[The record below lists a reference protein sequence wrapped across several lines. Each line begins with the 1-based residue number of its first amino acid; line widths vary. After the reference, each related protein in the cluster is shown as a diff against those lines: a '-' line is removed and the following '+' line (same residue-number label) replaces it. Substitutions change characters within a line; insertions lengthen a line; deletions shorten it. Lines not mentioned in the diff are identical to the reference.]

1 MFYRA
6 LIEGGLTAPVDRLAE
21 ALAGRGLVPFPIF
34 ITSLKDAQSIKFLK
48 STLER
53 RPPAVI
59 LNATAFAAGRF
70 DGEDDGN
77 PVADFDCPVLQV
89 IFSGSS
95 AAAWATSSQGLSP
108 RDLAMNVV
116 LPELD
121 GRIITSAASFKEA
134 GDWHAETECSIMSYR
149 PQQSRIDRI
158 ADLAAAWV
166 KLRLLDAAER
176 RVAIVL
182 ANYPNR
188 DGRIANGVGY
198 DTPASTVAILDA
210 LAAAGYRVDAPPR
223 HGNDV
228 IAELMRGPTNSGANP
243 DAPTDAL
250 LPLATYRSFF
260 DRLPSAAREAL
271 LARWGAVEQDPFCRQ
286 GVFRLP
292 VRLHGHV
299 AIAIQPARGY
309 NIDPK
314 STYHDAALVPPH
326 GYLAFYVWLR
336 EVFGAHAVIHNGK
349 HGNLE
354 WLPGKATA
362 LSDECWPDIAL
373 GPLPQLY
380 PFIVNDPGEGTQAKR
395 RTAAVIIDHL
405 TPPLARA
412 ESYGPLLQLEALIDE
427 YALAAGID
435 ARRQKL
441 LRRRIAELVQ
451 SSGIDRDAAIC
462 DVIADDSALARL
474 DAWLCDVKESQIR
487 DGLHI
492 LGTSPEGRLETDLL
506 VALSRLPRRQGL
518 AGDASLH
525 RALAQDLDLA
535 FDPLAAE
542 LGEPWQ
548 GLRPALLDRI
558 DAAPWRTAG
567 DTVERLEALAAA
579 IVAGSAA
586 PPGPAS
592 TAVMASIESRIRPA
606 VRACGGREIAALLAG
621 LAGRFV
627 PAGPSGAPTP
637 RSARCPPH
645 RAQFLFARQPGG
657 ADPHRLRPWP
667 PLRRGDARPPFPG
680 PRPLPGGHG
689 ALRLGHLEHAHR
701 RRRHRPGS
709 GPDRRPAAMGAG
721 NRPRHRLRDPAAG
734 RARPPP
740 RRRHLAD
747 LRLLPRCL
755 SAADRAHR
763 QGRPRHRR
771 ARRGAGRQSDRDS
784 ACRRIR
790 PCWRN
795 PGSPARM
802 PGASPV
808 IAFSGPCPAPTAPA
822 SRH

>member
-1 MFYRA
+1 MHLLARQSETLEGAGEAIDLGQSPGDCIVLSAADSELALLARAFDRLPHPKPSLRLANLMALGHHLSVDSWIERTAAAAKLVIVRLLGGRGYWPYGVDELVALAQRRPLKLALLPGGRDPDPALAALSTIEPAACQRLHRYLAEGGSDNAGNFLRYCAALLGSTDAPPPPPVALPHAGILGAADRQQQRDGPLAPIVFYRA

-326 GYLAFYVWLR
+326 GYLAFYFWLR
-336 EVFGAHAVIHNGK
+336 DGLRRPCGHPQRQARQSRMAARQGQ
-349 HGNLE
+349 
-354 WLPGKATA
+354 
-362 LSDECWPDIAL
+362 CAL
-373 GPLPQLY
+373 GPNAIPKSRSVRC
-380 PFIVNDPGEGTQAKR
+380 PSFIRSSSMIRAKAPRPSAAPRPSSSITSPR
-395 RTAAVIIDHL
+395 RSPV
-405 TPPLARA
+405 PK
-412 ESYGPLLQLEALIDE
+412 SYGPLLELEALIDE
-427 YALAAGID
+427 YYPGRRHRRAAPE
-435 ARRQKL
+435 L
-441 LRRRIAELVQ
+441 LRRRHSRARR
-451 SSGIDRDAAIC
+451 SRAARPRC
-462 DVIADDSALARL
+462 GHLRRHCRRLGARPKL
-474 DAWLCDVKESQIR
+474 DACLCDLKEAQIR

-492 LGTSPEGRLETDLL
+492 LGTRPEGRLETDLL
-506 VALSRLPRRQGL
+506 VALSRLPRGL
-518 AGDASLH
+518 GEGRRRSRFTAPSP
-525 RALAQDLDLA
+525 RTSTSA
-535 FDPLAAE
+535 FDPLAPSMA
-542 LGEPWQ
+542 EPWQ
-548 GLRPALLDRI
+548 GPRP
-558 DAAPWRTAG
+558 
-567 DTVERLEALAAA
+567 
-579 IVAGSAA
+579 
-586 PPGPAS
+586 
-592 TAVMASIESRIRPA
+592 
-606 VRACGGREIAALLAG
+606 
-621 LAGRFV
+621 
-627 PAGPSGAPTP
+627 
-637 RSARCPPH
+637 CPP
-645 RAQFLFARQPGG
+645 
-657 ADPHRLRPWP
+657 
-667 PLRRGDARPPFPG
+667 
-680 PRPLPGGHG
+680 
-689 ALRLGHLEHAHR
+689 
-701 RRRHRPGS
+701 
-709 GPDRRPAAMGAG
+709 
-721 NRPRHRLRDPAAG
+721 
-734 RARPPP
+734 
-740 RRRHLAD
+740 
-747 LRLLPRCL
+747 
-755 SAADRAHR
+755 
-763 QGRPRHRR
+763 
-771 ARRGAGRQSDRDS
+771 
-784 ACRRIR
+784 
-790 PCWRN
+790 
-795 PGSPARM
+795 
-802 PGASPV
+802 
-808 IAFSGPCPAPTAPA
+808 
-822 SRH
+822 